1 MDALVVD
8 FDGVVVDS
16 EPVHL
21 ACFQHVLAEEGIVLA
36 AEDYYTKYLGYDDR
50 DCFLAVARDQG
61 RTFKRPLGALIAAK
75 TALVQR
81 ALGESTQPLPGAVE
95 LIRSAQAAGVPVA
108 VCSGA
113 LRREIELASK
123 AVGVLECFTVIV
135 SAEDVSAGKPD
146 PEGFRLVVQR
156 LAAACGQPVRAERC
170 GAVEDS
176 PAGITAAQAVGM
188 KVLAVTNSY
197 PPEKLQAAQ
206 RVVASLA
213 EVTLADLDALI

>member
-21 ACFQHVLAEEGIVLA
+21 SCFQRVLAEEGIVLA

-61 RTFKRPLGALIAAK
+61 RRLKRPLEGLIAAK
-75 TALVQR
+75 TALVQQ
-81 ALGESTQPLPGAVE
+81 ALGESTRPLPGAVE
-95 LIRSAQAAGVPVA
+95 LIRSAQAADVPVA

-146 PEGFRLVVQR
+146 PEGFRLVVRR
-156 LAAACGQPVRAERC
+156 LGAACRQPVRPDHC
-170 GAVEDS
+170 LAVEDS
-176 PAGITAAQAVGM
+176 PAGITAAQGVGM

-213 EVTLADLDALI
+213 EVTLAELDALI

>member
-1 MDALVVD
+1 MDALVLD

-21 ACFQHVLAEEGIVLA
+21 ACFQRVLAEEGIVLA
-36 AEDYYTKYLGYDDR
+36 ADDYYAKYLGYDDR

-61 RTFKRPLGALIAAK
+61 RALRRPLEALIAAK
-75 TALVQR
+75 TALVQQ
-81 ALGESTQPLPGAVE
+81 ALSESVQPLPGAVE
-95 LIRSAQAAGVPVA
+95 LIRSAKAAGVPVA

-113 LRREIELASK
+113 LRKEIELASA
-123 AVGVLECFTVIV
+123 AVGVLGCFTAIV

-146 PEGFRLVVQR
+146 PQGFRLVLER
-156 LAAACGQPVRAERC
+156 LAAACGRPIRPQRC
-170 GAVEDS
+170 VAVEDS
-176 PAGITAAQAVGM
+176 PAGITAARGAGM

-197 PPEKLQAAQ
+197 PPQRLQDAQ

-213 EVTLADLDALI
+213 DVDLAELDALL